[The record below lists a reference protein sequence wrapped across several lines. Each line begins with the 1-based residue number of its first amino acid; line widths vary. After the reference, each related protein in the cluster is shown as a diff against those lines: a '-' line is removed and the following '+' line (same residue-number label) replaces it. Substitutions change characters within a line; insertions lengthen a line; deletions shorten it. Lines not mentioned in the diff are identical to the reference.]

1 MTAPRFLSA
10 LFAIAL
16 LLAAPLHAR
25 AQLTTGTLYGVVQ
38 DSSGAILPGVTVT
51 VTHQGTTLT
60 RETVSD
66 ARGEFALPAL
76 PPGPYTIKIE
86 LSGFKTYENRALT
99 LSAGQTVRQTFA
111 LEVGTLAETVT
122 VAESAPLIETASTA
136 QTQSLGEEL
145 REIPVS
151 RRNLQNVILL
161 GSGVSSGDSAV
172 GGGRA
177 FRVNGVGDG
186 GHAITVDGSSAQ
198 TNPENRG
205 FGNYGGQNQIEILSV
220 ESVAEVQVAKG
231 VLPAE
236 YGGSIGGQV
245 NMITRSGTNKF
256 HGSLL
261 QNFQSDKFASRDP
274 FLPATTA
281 KPKIKFNQFGGSLGG
296 PILRNRVLFF
306 GTYEGYREE
315 SGVTVQGNVPTQATR
330 NRILAALP
338 YPETRLVLDN
348 NPLPNVPINDLIGR
362 YTDAKLLTRRDN
374 TFLGKVD
381 FEAGAG
387 RLSVTVSRM
396 RPFASVPRVQ
406 VNNNQDYTNGSKR
419 VSTNYV
425 LTRNSWV
432 SESRFGWNR
441 NTLDRFDAFW
451 LAESPTRGAQEDPY
465 NVRKRLG
472 SFSVSGLFG
481 SGDTEI
487 LALTYDAY
495 NVDQKVTRLAGAHT
509 VKFGF
514 RWAREIGYKSN
525 PQSNRFTYASLDD
538 LLSNKPSDFLL
549 SMGNPPHRAWV
560 DQFGGFIQDDW
571 RVNDKLVLNLGL
583 RYDYYPGFGYKSMD
597 PDDPAEI
604 NNLGNP
610 TDIRRMDFGAPRPL
624 DKPID
629 DDKVNF
635 APRAGFAW
643 TVDRAG
649 TTVVR
654 GGVGMFTAGQ
664 LMALFQ
670 NAVAR
675 PFTPVRH
682 GWNRTE
688 LAARNFAWP
697 AYPEDGNAIVIRD
710 AAGKKNLYYVFQT
723 DMKSPE
729 TVQATFDVQRQIG
742 RLASVS
748 LGYVHTSGDGLPI
761 LLNFANAYD
770 RVTGVRPNPS
780 IIPGGWYVTSGQT
793 MTYNAFEGNANLRR
807 FHGLDLALH
816 YTLSKG
822 WSQQGGNLV
831 SNFNSSI
838 GDGGSGSGYN
848 NTQDFF
854 NPLLDVDYS
863 PLTGEVRHRVTG
875 TVVYDLPW
883 LANRKDVAG
892 SVLGGWQLS
901 SVLNFR
907 TGEPLRITQA
917 SGIANSRPDYNGGNQ
932 IFDDWRDTLQ
942 YLDRSAYTLVER
954 SPVTSATIRPGNQN
968 SSQVRG
974 PGRRRVDLTIAKA
987 FSLRGTSQLQVRFES
1002 FNVFNWRQYNNPV
1015 TNVVAPN
1022 FGQIISVASTRTGQ
1036 VGLRWTF

>member
-1 MTAPRFLSA
+1 MRSFSRVFAAVLCSVATLFLVPA
-10 LFAIAL
+10 N
-16 LLAAPLHAR
+16 AR

-38 DSSGAILPGVTVT
+38 DASGGILPGVTVT

-76 PPGPYTIKIE
+76 PPGNYTIKIE
-86 LSGFKTYENRALT
+86 LSGFKTYENKALT

-111 LEVGTLAETVT
+111 LEVGALAETVT
-122 VAESAPLIETASTA
+122 VAEAAPLIETASTA
-136 QTQSLGEEL
+136 QVQSLGEEV

-161 GSGVSSGDSAV
+161 GSGISSTDNAA

-245 NMITRSGTNKF
+245 NMITRSGTNQF

-261 QNFQSDKFASRDP
+261 HNFQSDAFASRDP

-281 KPKIKFNQFGGSLGG
+281 KPEIKFNQFGGSLGG

-315 SGVTVQGNVPTQATR
+315 SGVTVQGNVATQATR
-330 NRILAALP
+330 NRMLAALP
-338 YPETRLVLDN
+338 FPETKLILDN
-348 NPLPNVPINDLIGR
+348 MPQPNVPINDVIGR
-362 YTDAKLLTRRDN
+362 YTDAKTLVRRDN

-387 RLSVTVSRM
+387 RLSVTASRM
-396 RPFASVPRVQ
+396 RPFASVPRIQ
-406 VNNNQDYTNGSKR
+406 INNNQQYTNGSKR
-419 VSTNYV
+419 LSTNYV

-451 LAESPTRGAQEDPY
+451 LAESPTRGAQADLY
-465 NVRKRLG
+465 NVRKRI
-472 SFSVSGLFG
+472 STFSVSGFFG

-495 NVDQKVTRLAGAHT
+495 NVDQKITRLAGAHT

-514 RWAREIGYKSN
+514 RWAREIGFKSN
-525 PQSNRFTYASLDD
+525 PQTNRFTYASVDD
-538 LLSNKPSDFLL
+538 LLANKASDFLL
-549 SMGNPPHRAWV
+549 AMGNPPHRAWV

-571 RVNDKLVLNLGL
+571 RVNERFVLNLGV
-583 RYDYYPGFGYKSMD
+583 RYDYYPGFGYKSLD
-597 PDDPAEI
+597 PDDPAEV
-604 NNLGNP
+604 NNLSNP
-610 TDIRRMDFGAPRPL
+610 TDIRKMDFGAPRPL

-629 DDKVNF
+629 DDTVNF

-649 TTVVR
+649 STVVR
-654 GGVGMFTAGQ
+654 GGVGVFTTGHI
-664 LMALFQ
+664 MALFQ

-675 PFTPVRH
+675 PFTPIRQ

-688 LAARNFAWP
+688 QEARGITWP
-697 AYPEDGNAIVIRD
+697 NTYAEDAERIAIRD
-710 AAGKKNLYYVFQT
+710 SAGKKNQYYMFET

-729 TVQATFDVQRQIG
+729 TVQVTFDVQRQIG

-748 LGYVHTSGDGLPI
+748 AGYVHTNGKNLPI

-770 RVTGVRPNPS
+770 RVTGARPNPAVT
-780 IIPGGWYVTSGQT
+780 PGGWYVTSGQT
-793 MTYNAFEGNANLRR
+793 MVYNAFEGNANVRR

-822 WSQQGGNLV
+822 WSQQGANLV
-831 SNFNSSI
+831 GNFNSSI
-838 GDGGSGSGYN
+838 GDTTYN

-854 NPLLDVDYS
+854 DPFLDVDYS
-863 PLTGEVRHRVTG
+863 PLIGEVRHRVTG
-875 TVVYDLPW
+875 TTVYEIPFLRDRQGVV
-883 LANRKDVAG
+883 G
-892 SVLGGWQLS
+892 GVLGGWQLS

-907 TGEPLRITQA
+907 TGEPLRITQS

-942 YLDRSAYTLVER
+942 YLDRNAYTRVPT
-954 SPVTSATIRPGNQN
+954 SPTTLATIRPGNQN

-974 PGRRRVDLTIAKA
+974 PGRRRVDMTIAKT

-1002 FNVFNWRQYNNPV
+1002 FNVFNWRQYNNPQL
-1015 TNVVAPN
+1015 NVVSPT
-1022 FGQIISVASTRTGQ
+1022 FGQITSVQSTRTGQ
-1036 VGLRWTF
+1036 IGVRLTF

>member
-1 MTAPRFLSA
+1 MRIVPPVFAVA
-10 LFAIAL
+10 LAFVFTFIVTFSTKSD
-16 LLAAPLHAR
+16 
-25 AQLTTGTLYGVVQ
+25 AQVLEATLYGVVQ
-38 DSSGAILPGVTVT
+38 DSSGAVLPGVTVM
-51 VTHQGTTLT
+51 VTHQGTTLR

-76 PPGPYTIKIE
+76 PAGTYTIRIE
-86 LSGFKTYENRALT
+86 LSGFKTYENRG
-99 LSAGQTVRQTFA
+99 LSLNAGQTVRQTFA

-122 VAESAPLIETASTA
+122 VAESAPLIENATTA
-136 QTQSLGEEL
+136 QVQSLGEEV

-151 RRNLQNVILL
+151 RRNLQNVVLL
-161 GSGVSSGDSAV
+161 GSGISSSDGAV

-205 FGNYGGQNQIEILSV
+205 FGNYGGQNQIEIMSV

-245 NMITRSGTNKF
+245 NMITRSGTNQF

-261 QNFQSDKFASRDP
+261 NNFQSDKFASRDP

-281 KPKIKFNQFGGSLGG
+281 KPKIRFNQFGGSLGG

-306 GTYEGYREE
+306 ATYEGYREE
-315 SGVTVQGNVPTQATR
+315 SGVTVQGNVATQATR
-330 NRILAALP
+330 NRMLAALP
-338 YPETRLVLDN
+338 FPETRLILDN
-348 NPLPNVPINDLIGR
+348 MPLPNVPINDVIGR
-362 YTDAKLLTRRDN
+362 YTDARTLVRNDN

-381 FEAGAG
+381 FEAGTG
-387 RLSVTVSRM
+387 RLSVTASRM
-396 RPFASVPRVQ
+396 RPYASVPRIQ
-406 VNNNQDYTNGSKR
+406 INNNQQYTNGSKR
-419 VSTNYV
+419 LSTNYV

-451 LAESPTRGAQEDPY
+451 LAESPTRGAQADLY
-465 NVRKRLG
+465 NVRKRI
-472 SFSVSGLFG
+472 STFSVSGFFG

-495 NVDQKVTRLAGAHT
+495 NVDQKVTRVSGAHT
-509 VKFGF
+509 MKFGV
-514 RWAREIGYKSN
+514 RWAREIGFKSN
-525 PQSNRFTYASLDD
+525 PQTNRFTFASVDD
-538 LLSNKPSDFLL
+538 LLANKASDFLL
-549 SMGNPPHRAWV
+549 AMGNPPHRAWV

-571 RVNDKLVLNLGL
+571 RVNDKFVLNLGL
-583 RYDYYPGFGYKSMD
+583 RYDYYPGFGYRSMD
-597 PDDPAEI
+597 PNDPAEV
-604 NNLGNP
+604 NNLSNP
-610 TDIRRMDFGAPRPL
+610 TDIRKMDFGAPRPL

-649 TTVVR
+649 ATVVR
-654 GGVGMFTAGQ
+654 GGVGVFTTGHI
-664 LMALFQ
+664 MALFQ

-675 PFTPVRH
+675 PFTPIRQ
-682 GWNRTE
+682 GWNRPE
-688 LAARNFAWP
+688 QEARGIVWP
-697 AYPEDGNAIVIRD
+697 NTYAEDAEKIAIRD
-710 AAGKKNLYYVFQT
+710 SAGKKNQYYMFQT
-723 DMKSPE
+723 DMKSPQ
-729 TVQATFDVQRQIG
+729 TVQVTFDVQRQIG
-742 RLASVS
+742 RRASVS
-748 LGYVHTSGDGLPI
+748 AGYVHTSGENLPI

-770 RVTGVRPNPS
+770 RVTGARPNPAVT
-780 IIPGGWYVTSGQT
+780 PGGWYVTSGQT
-793 MTYNAFEGNANLRR
+793 MTYNAFEANANLRR
-807 FHGLDLALH
+807 FRGLDMALH

-822 WSQQGGNLV
+822 WSQQGANLV
-831 SNFNSSI
+831 GNFNSSI
-838 GDGGSGSGYN
+838 GDTTYN

-854 NPLLDVDYS
+854 DPFLDADYS
-863 PLTGEVRHRVTG
+863 PLIGEVRHRVTG
-875 TVVYDLPW
+875 TAVYELPW
-883 LANRKDVAG
+883 LRDRRDVVG
-892 SVLGGWQLS
+892 GVLGGWQLS

-942 YLDRSAYTLVER
+942 YLDRNAYTLVAR
-954 SPVTSATIRPGNQN
+954 SPITGATIRPGNQN

-974 PGRRRVDLTIAKA
+974 PGRRRVDLTLAKT
-987 FSLRGTSQLQVRFES
+987 FTLRGTSQVQFRFES

-1022 FGQIISVASTRTGQ
+1022 FGQITSVASTRTGQ
-1036 VGLRWTF
+1036 IGLRFTF